1 MLREAFVRMIQT
13 PTQENYLRVREMV
26 LDHET
31 YQPYS
36 QDLSDIGDL
45 MEKGEFQKAQ
55 DGLAAAMPN
64 LLLSPRAHIFLSII
78 ARETGS
84 EDAAK
89 MEGHVAC
96 ACAEGIMATG
106 DGSEEKPY
114 LVVRTSDE
122 YDLVEYLDTEMTGQ
136 RLTHKNDRHFDVLTT
151 KDGRELW
158 FDITVA
164 YEKMGDELAGGGS
177 L

>member
-1 MLREAFVRMIQT
+1 MRDAFIQLIEA
-13 PTQENYLRVREMV
+13 PTQENYLRIREMV
-26 LDHET
+26 LAHES

-36 QDLSDIGDL
+36 EDLSDIGDL
-45 MEKGEFQKAQ
+45 VEKGEFQKAQ
-55 DGLAAAMPN
+55 DELAAAMPN

-78 ARETGS
+78 AREAGS

-106 DGSEEKPY
+106 DGSEEMPY
-114 LVVRTSDE
+114 VVVRTSDE
-122 YDLVEYLDTEMTGQ
+122 YDLIEYLDAEMTGQ
-136 RLTHKNDRHFDVLTT
+136 RLTHKDDQHFDVLTT

-158 FDITVA
+158 FDITVPYA
-164 YEKMGDELAGGGS
+164 KMGDEEAGG
-177 L
+177 

>member
-1 MLREAFVRMIQT
+1 MLRDAFIQLIES
-13 PTQENYLRVREMV
+13 PTRENYLRIRQMI

-36 QDLSDIGDL
+36 EDLFDIGDL
-45 MEKGEFQKAQ
+45 VEKGEYRKAQ
-55 DGLAAAMPN
+55 DALAAGMPN
-64 LLLSPRAHIFLSII
+64 LLLSPRAHIFLSVI
-78 ARETGS
+78 ARESGS
-84 EDAAK
+84 EDGAK

-122 YDLVEYLDTEMTGQ
+122 YDLLEYLDMEMTGQ
-136 RLTHKNDRHFDVLTT
+136 SLKHENDKHFDVLTT
-151 KDGRELW
+151 KDGREVW
-158 FDITVA
+158 FDITEA
-164 YEKMGDELAGGGS
+164 YEKMGGEMEQ
-177 L
+177 